1 MAIGYILNYK
11 LPNKISLQI
20 KWSSFKQNRPQVDNW
35 LKNIPIKKSWTE
47 EKLIVQRNGIA
58 DAFPTFAG
66 ISIFPHYRADKDDKR
81 QEMGEK

>member
-1 MAIGYILNYK
+1 M
-11 LPNKISLQI
+11 
-20 KWSSFKQNRPQVDNW
+20 DNW

-66 ISIFPHYRADKDDKR
+66 ISIFPHNRADKDDKC
-81 QEMGEK
+81 QEMGKK